1 MIDKAIKIVEQA
13 FHDKVDK
20 GGHPYLHHLI
30 RVGGKL
36 EKTDEIVV
44 GLLHDL
50 LEDCEEWTEDDLR
63 LEFPTN
69 IVDAVVCLTKIKGE
83 KYSDYLNRVKN
94 NPLSLV
100 VKISD
105 LEDNMDITRLKEL
118 TSKDFE
124 RLQKYH
130 KAYNELKK
138 VLNENI
144 SK

>member
-20 GGHPYLHHLI
+20 GGYPYLHHLI
-30 RVGGKL
+30 RVSGKL

-50 LEDCEEWTEDDLR
+50 LEDCKEWTEDDLR

-130 KAYNELKK
+130 KAYKELKK
-138 VLNENI
+138 VLNENF